1 MGFPLDSFPSQVGL
15 CGRCLSIGQYITDM
29 ASFSNENFKHN
40 LNESDSSDNETEAP
54 FPRFIIIESNS
65 ALITNSSPFLIEKV
79 ISTNLTPI
87 AVKKLK
93 NQTLLVEVEKRKH
106 ADFLLK
112 MTKFHNISVK
122 TYPHKSLNVS

>member
-1 MGFPLDSFPSQVGL
+1 MD
-15 CGRCLSIGQYITDM
+15 
-29 ASFSNENFKHN
+29 AFSNKKKFKRN
-40 LNESDSSDNETEAP
+40 LNEPNSSDNETEAP

-65 ALITNSSPFLIEKV
+65 APITNLPPFIIEKV

-93 NQTLLVEVEKRKH
+93 NETLLVKVEKRKR

-112 MTKFHNISVK
+112 KTISQYQCENLPSQILERK
-122 TYPHKSLNVS
+122 

>member
-1 MGFPLDSFPSQVGL
+1 MDYPLGSFPSQDGL
-15 CGRCLSIGQYITDM
+15 LVVVHRTSEKYITDM
-29 ASFSNENFKHN
+29 ASFSNEKFKRN

-54 FPRFIIIESNS
+54 ILRFIIIESNS
-65 ALITNSSPFLIEKV
+65 APITNLSPFIIENV

-87 AVKKLK
+87 TVKKLK
-93 NQTLLVEVEKRKH
+93 NQTLLVAVEMRKH

-122 TYPHKSLNVS
+122 T

>member
-1 MGFPLDSFPSQVGL
+1 MKN
-15 CGRCLSIGQYITDM
+15 IIDM
-29 ASFSNENFKHN
+29 ASFSNKKFKLNFNK
-40 LNESDSSDNETEAP
+40 LDSSDNETEAL

-65 ALITNSSPFLIEKV
+65 ASITNLSPFIIEKV

-87 AVKKLK
+87 TVKKLK
-93 NQTLLVEVEKRKH
+93 NETLLVEVEKRKH

-122 TYPHKSLNVS
+122 TYSHKSLNVREL